1 MKLDN
6 VDITLVF
13 PCHVVTSL
21 RIYLQSLNFFK
32 GGSHYKNKVAAI
44 K

>member
-6 VDITLVF
+6 FDITLVF
-13 PCHVVTSL
+13 PGHVVTSL
-21 RIYLQSLNFFK
+21 RISLQSLNFFIRE
-32 GGSHYKNKVAAI
+32 SHYKNKVAAI